1 MRTFRKPSKD
11 NLRLTAGKERK
22 NMENKILVETSAR
35 HIHLTQEA
43 VEALFGA
50 GHTLTKKKDL
60 SQPGQFAC
68 EEKVT
73 VVNKCVDKRTGAEV
87 EKTLTMSVLGPV
99 RPETQVEVSFT
110 DARTLGV
117 SAPVRESGDVAGTPG
132 AKLVGPA
139 GEDVNDHGIIVA
151 KRHIHLTPENAADLG
166 VENGQIVKVLVDTG
180 AGRKTMFD
188 DVVIRVKSSF
198 APAMHIDTD
207 ECNASAAFGVVYGE
221 IIK

>member
-1 MRTFRKPSKD
+1 
-11 NLRLTAGKERK
+11 
-22 NMENKILVETSAR
+22 
-35 HIHLTQEA
+35 
-43 VEALFGA
+43 
-50 GHTLTKKKDL
+50 
-60 SQPGQFAC
+60 
-68 EEKVT
+68 
-73 VVNKCVDKRTGAEV
+73 
-87 EKTLTMSVLGPV
+87 MSVLGPV
-99 RPETQVEVSFT
+99 RPENQVEVSFT

-139 GEDVNDHGIIVA
+139 GEYVIDHGIIVA

-180 AGRKTMFD
+180 AGRKTVFD

-207 ECNASAAFGVVYGE
+207 ECNASAAFGTVYGE
-221 IIK
+221 IVK